1 MKSRKKGFTLIEL
14 LVVIAIISLLLAVL
28 VPALRKAREAAK
40 TLSCRSNLKQMTL
53 AFSVYSQ
60 ENDGRIFPLGY
71 GADYWFR
78 KIAPYLGDQ
87 YFQQNPT
94 LDRSGVMQINI
105 CPSTKIQTTQEDGTF
120 DTTWYF
126 QNGIGSYG
134 INCWLLPDSP
144 DSSGRT
150 WYEKWGG
157 NLSQTSGRY
166 FEKYKIARAD
176 AGLLA
181 DSFRMDVWPMPDQE
195 IPLRLS
201 VNRPHL
207 KDPHATPGGLG
218 LPHSPSHFLKRY
230 MVDRHGMAVNV
241 GFVGGYVEKVNLK
254 DLGLISWSKQSPK
267 RADLIIP

>member
-1 MKSRKKGFTLIEL
+1 MNKKGFTLIEL
-14 LVVIAIISLLLAVL
+14 LVVIAIIALLIAVIM
-28 VPALRKAREAAK
+28 PALRKAREAAK
-40 TLSCRSNLKQMTL
+40 SLSCRNNLKQMTL

-60 ENDGRIFPLGY
+60 ENKGRMFPLGY

-78 KIAPYLGDQ
+78 KIAPFLGDQ

-105 CPSTKIQTTQEDGTF
+105 CPSTKIQTSRENGTF

-134 INCWLLPDSP
+134 LNCWLLPDVP

-157 NLSQTSGRY
+157 NLGQTAGRY
-166 FEKYKIARAD
+166 FERYTMARAD

-181 DSFRMDVWPMPDQE
+181 DAFRMDVWPMPDQE
-195 IPLRLS
+195 ISLRLS
-201 VNRPHL
+201 TERSQL
-207 KDPHATPGGLG
+207 KEPGGL
-218 LPHSPSHFLKRY
+218 PHNPNYFLRRY

-241 GFVGGYVEKVNLK
+241 GFVGGYVEKVHIK
-254 DLGLISWSKQSPK
+254 DLGLVSWSKRATP
-267 RADLIIP
+267 RADVVVP